1 MKTSKQQR
9 TIGAIVKVPLE
20 KGFFGYGRILTGT
33 SFAFYDIR
41 SKEELTDLAEIISSP
56 VLFII
61 SVNNYAVTD
70 RRWVKIGK
78 LPLEKTYTV
87 LPPRYTQDLLSP
99 DKFKIIYSDGTMKQV
114 TNEEC
119 NGLERFAVWQPQQVE
134 ERLSDYFAGR
144 KNRYLEQMNSD
155 DSQIEHLSNHKQKIA
170 V

>member
-20 KGFFGYGRILTGT
+20 KGFYRYGRILQGT

-41 SKEELTDLAEIISSP
+41 SKEGQIDLAKIVSSP

-61 SVNNYAVTD
+61 SVSNYAVTD
-70 RRWVKIGK
+70 GRWAKIGK
-78 LPLEKTYTV
+78 LPLEKEFDF

-99 DKFKIIYSDGTMKQV
+99 DKFKIIYSNGTVKQA
-114 TNEEC
+114 TRKEC
-119 NGLERFAVWQPQQVE
+119 SGLERFAVWQPQQVE

-144 KNRYLEQMNSD
+144 KNRHLEQLNSD
-155 DSQIEHLSNHKQKIA
+155 DSLAEQLPKHKQKIA